1 MTKRARRSRFARA
14 GLCLLLLWALAPS
27 VPRPARAQAEN
38 PQAVALALLRSESL
52 TLPRVR
58 FKGGKAVSVAAEV
71 KIAPHVAADPVLRA
85 LYFLRRY
92 RALYGLEDPRAELHL
107 ARVAAEDGTTS
118 LFFGQH
124 FHGITVHGAQLA
136 VHLKDDV
143 VLGTNGS
150 YAVPPPPFAPPQVP
164 SDKAETA
171 AVATIGGPALFRPES
186 TRLMYF
192 IQDPADAQSAAT
204 LAWRVIVTGRRAQ
217 DTLQSSWWVFVDAAN
232 GKALD
237 LVETTK
243 FHGPEKHFEITD
255 ASSDIDCNDGIF
267 DSSREVWFTPSGP
280 TSAYPGIAGDLF
292 RDAGRIFTHAHR
304 TYEYFFF
311 TFHRHGVDGDDR
323 ELELGVHAPV
333 RNAFVRHD
341 CSDKLFFGH
350 GFSSLDTLTHEY
362 THSIAAHIFGSPGLD
377 GSDGAEIEE
386 SFGDVFGAFAD
397 GNWLHGE
404 DNRLLPGEAP
414 RCVPGGLGVP
424 PVTARSLANPPICGG
439 PDHISEGRGRS
450 IPNKAAHLITEG
462 RFGPG
467 LRVFPIGRTKAERLY
482 YDVLTRRLTARPD
495 FMDLRDALA
504 EQARRYVADGLHGF
518 TTRDVCSVLNAFAV
532 VGLGTP
538 DFDCDG
544 TEDGLRDSDADGI
557 IDAEDRCPDDFD
569 PGLEDRDHD
578 GAGDACDDDLDGDGI
593 ANDADICPGV
603 ADDDQIDTDGDGT
616 GDACDDRDGDRVV
629 DAVDNCPD
637 DPNPRQENSDGAT
650 DGGDA
655 CDTDD
660 DNDGVAD
667 ALDNCR
673 TVGNPDQTDTDGD
686 GVGDSCDNC
695 RTTPNPGQ
703 ENSDGLMDG
712 GDACDDDD
720 DSDGVDDVS
729 DNCPTVANPDQI
741 DVDGN
746 GIGLLCDFDE
756 EFILSGDAID
766 ELKGLLRFQTPD
778 RGVRLPVAPCLADCP
793 DWLPPDVATR
803 VEVSLPFES
812 LIRIVDDSGF
822 EMARAR
828 TATDDL
834 SAITALQF
842 RPRADTFFRW
852 PPEGPSEP
860 IPARLGDGPQGPDPT
875 AFRGRRY
882 FLEISPPPGLNGP
895 QAFPVRLGVENRM
908 VPRPGFDPAQRPR
921 PGSFWARKP
930 DAWPTSIVILGAHAY
945 RKATIVALLTK
956 PPGADASLALAREL
970 STAKLNCS
978 AGVDCSEIARAV
990 TEADLLLDRHK
1001 GRLPFG
1007 IHVSSKEGQVMLRQA
1022 IELAAWNARSSPT
1035 QGGNGP
1041 PGKR

>member
-1 MTKRARRSRFARA
+1 MRELALS
-14 GLCLLLLWALAPS
+14 LLVLWALAPS
-27 VPRPARAQAEN
+27 VPPPARAQGVN
-38 PQAVALALLRSESL
+38 DQATALALLRRDSL
-52 TLPRVR
+52 TRPRVR
-58 FKGGKAVSVAAEV
+58 FQGRDGPCSSPAEIKV
-71 KIAPHVAADPVLRA
+71 PPDVAADPVLSA

-107 ARVAAEDGTTS
+107 ARVATKDGATA

-124 FHGITVHGAQLA
+124 FHGISVHGAQLA
-136 VHLKDDV
+136 VYLKDGV
-143 VLGTNGS
+143 ILGTSGS
-150 YAVPPPPFAPPQVP
+150 YVAAPPPPFVPPQVP
-164 SDKAETA
+164 RDKAETA
-171 AVATIGGPALFRPES
+171 ALATIGGPALVRPEG
-186 TRLMYF
+186 TRLMYV
-192 IQDPADAQSAAT
+192 DPRISREAHPAAAT

-217 DTLQSSWWVFVDAAN
+217 GTLPSSWWVFVDAAN
-232 GKALD
+232 GKTLEV
-237 LVETTK
+237 VETTK
-243 FHGPEKHFEITD
+243 FHGPEKRFEITD

-267 DSSREVWFTPSGP
+267 DSSREVWFTQSGP

-323 ELELGVHAPV
+323 RVELGVHAPA

-341 CSDKLFFGH
+341 CPAKVFLGD

-362 THSIAAHIFGSPGLD
+362 THSISAHIFGSPGLTGFD
-377 GSDGAEIEE
+377 GGEIEE

-397 GNWLHGE
+397 GNWLSGE
-404 DNRLLPGEAP
+404 DNRLLPEDEP
-414 RCVPGGLGVP
+414 RCVPGGPGVP
-424 PVTARSLANPPICGG
+424 PATARSLSNPPTCGG
-439 PDHISEGRGRS
+439 PDHVDEGGGRS
-450 IPNKAAHLITEG
+450 IPNKVAYLITEG
-462 RFGPG
+462 RLGPG

-538 DFDCDG
+538 DLDCDG
-544 TEDGLRDSDADGI
+544 TEDGLPDSDADGI

-569 PGLEDRDHD
+569 PGQADRDRD
-578 GAGDACDDDLDGDGI
+578 GLGDACDVDRDGDGI
-593 ANDADICPGV
+593 ANDTDVCPGV
-603 ADDDQIDTDGDGT
+603 ADGDQVDTDGDGT

-637 DPNPRQENSDGAT
+637 DPNPRQENSDGAM

-660 DNDGVAD
+660 DDDGVVD
-667 ALDNCR
+667 ALDHCR
-673 TVGNPDQTDTDGD
+673 TVANPDQTDTDGD
-686 GVGDSCDNC
+686 GVGDACDNC

-712 GDACDDDD
+712 GDACDADD

-746 GIGLLCDFDE
+746 GIGLLCDFEE
-756 EFILSGDAID
+756 EFILSGEEID
-766 ELKGLLRFQTPD
+766 ELKGLLRFPTPD
-778 RGVRLPVAPCLADCP
+778 RAVRLPVAPCLVDCP
-793 DWLPPDVATR
+793 DWLPPDFATR

-822 EMARAR
+822 EMASAR
-828 TATDDL
+828 TVKDDL
-834 SAITALQF
+834 SAVTALQF

-852 PPEGPSEP
+852 PQEGPTEP
-860 IPARLGDGPQGPDPT
+860 LPARVSDGVQQVPDPT

-895 QAFPVRLGVENRM
+895 QAFPVRLSVENRM
-908 VPRPGFDPAQRPR
+908 VPPPGFDPGQRPR
-921 PGSFWARKP
+921 PSSFWARKP
-930 DAWPTSIVILGAHAY
+930 GVWPTSVLVLGARAY
-945 RKATIVALLTK
+945 RKAAVVAFLTK
-956 PPGADASLALAREL
+956 PSGPDASLALAREL

-978 AGVDCSEIARAV
+978 AGVDCSGIARAV
-990 TEADLLLDRHK
+990 TEADVLLDRHA
-1001 GRLPFG
+1001 GPLPFG
-1007 IHVSSKEGQVMLRQA
+1007 IHISSKVGMLMLRHA
-1022 IELAAWNARSSPT
+1022 RELAAWNH
-1035 QGGNGP
+1035 G
-1041 PGKR
+1041 PGKQ